1 MPRKPCL
8 DGLENFTPCVAKM
21 SEKQKS
27 IIYFVK
33 YPEPRKV
40 KTRLAKTVG
49 FEKAARIYRG
59 LAEANLRVLA
69 STLTEGIRILIA
81 FDPPEREIAFKK
93 WLSSAHH
100 YFPQRGEDLG
110 SRLKNAFA
118 YAFETFGGDVIVA
131 GSDTLGL
138 RKDLILSAF
147 NLLVKNTV
155 VLGPAKD
162 GGYYLVGLSAAAP
175 NLFRDIPWSSSQVM
189 ECTLQRVREQ
199 SLAYALLTE
208 LEDLDEYEQKISNTI
223 GDMHEWRRTHETT
236 SR

>member
-1 MPRKPCL
+1 MPRKLCL
-8 DGLENFTPCVAKM
+8 DGLENFTPCAAKM
-21 SEKQKS
+21 PEKQKS
-27 IIYFVK
+27 LIYFVK
-33 YPEPRKV
+33 YPEPGKV
-40 KTRLAKTVG
+40 KTRLAKSVG
-49 FEKAARIYRG
+49 FEKAARIYRD
-59 LAEANLRVLA
+59 LAEANLAVLA
-69 STLTEGIRILIA
+69 STRVEGVRVLVA

-93 WLSSAHH
+93 WLSASYH
-100 YFPQRGEDLG
+100 YFPQRGENLG

-118 YAFETFGGDVIVA
+118 YVFDTFGGDVIVS

-147 NLLVKNTV
+147 NLLAKNKV

-162 GGYYLVGLSAAAP
+162 GGYYLVGLSEVVS
-175 NLFRDIPWSSSQVM
+175 NLFRDIPWSSNQVM
-189 ECTLQRVREQ
+189 ERTLQRVREQ
-199 SLAYALLTE
+199 SLVYALLPE